1 MEEKVNERLKTKCG
15 IVQERRNWGRM
26 VKITTKGE
34 AWNAIVKQ
42 KGLRDLPH
50 AATTFNNRIHN
61 D

>member
-1 MEEKVNERLKTKCG
+1 M
-15 IVQERRNWGRM
+15 GRM
-26 VKITTKGE
+26 VKIVTKGE